1 MWRFDPRKMA
11 EDGGQW
17 LTWLLG
23 TERCTTNFNLQ
34 PAAGGIFRG
43 QRGVESGEGGEG
55 DMYDRCVAFP
65 PAEDRGS
72 WRKLAEDGGECNIYA
87 GLTFYWT
94 RDAPSQKSWESWGG
108 AGLLTRGPLANTI
121 RILGANTS
129 RRVPTTPTVGP
140 FA

>member
-11 EDGGQW
+11 EDGGRW

-23 TERCTTNFNLQ
+23 TERCTTNLQ

-55 DMYDRCVAFP
+55 DKRDRCVALRS
-65 PAEDRGS
+65 AEDGGR
-72 WRKLAEDGGECNIYA
+72 WRKMGGECNIYA
-87 GLTFYWT
+87 GLTFLV
-94 RDAPSQKSWESWGG
+94 RAHAASQKSWESWGG

-121 RILGANTS
+121 QE
-129 RRVPTTPTVGP
+129 
-140 FA
+140 